1 MTISATNQTGMDGG
15 TFEGFRTAVQE
26 PGILLVTFDRPET
39 MNASTIGM
47 KRDLVEL
54 LTRAQM
60 DDAIR
65 VLVFTGSGRAFWA
78 GDDMKSYAAG
88 TAGTTVGPIGAGHR
102 TPIGT
107 YDALRAISQAVN
119 VAVRNL
125 DKLTIAAINGFAIQ
139 TGFSFA
145 LACDFRV
152 AARTAKMGSATLRYA
167 LLPDEGGQWL
177 LVQHLGVARTMEF
190 LMRKRIVSADE
201 ALELGLVHQVTDDD
215 ALPGAAIELA
225 RELAEGPQVA
235 MRLLK
240 RSIYTAAESS
250 FGHALD
256 DIATKTAIS
265 DHHPDAQAGGRSFRE
280 KRPAQFNEWLEP
292 N

>member
-1 MTISATNQTGMDGG
+1 
-15 TFEGFRTAVQE
+15 
-26 PGILLVTFDRPET
+26 

-60 DDAIR
+60 DDAVRI
-65 VLVFTGSGRAFWA
+65 LVFTGMGRAFWA
-78 GDDMKSYAAG
+78 GDDMKSYG
-88 TAGTTVGPIGAGHR
+88 GDTAGSVMGPIGAGHD
-102 TPIGT
+102 TPLGT
-107 YDALRAISQAVN
+107 YDALRAVSQAVN

-145 LACDFRV
+145 LACDFRI
-152 AARTAKMGSATLRYA
+152 AAQSARMGSATLRFA

-177 LVQHLGVARTMEF
+177 LVQHLGVARTMDF

-201 ALELGLVHQVTDDD
+201 ALELGLVHQVTADDE
-215 ALPGAAIELA
+215 LAATAMDMA
-225 RELAEGPQVA
+225 RELADGPQVA

-240 RSIYTAAESS
+240 RSIYSAAEQS
-250 FGHALD
+250 FPHALD

-265 DHHPDAQAGGRSFRE
+265 DHHADATVGARAFRD
-280 KRPAQFNEWLEP
+280 KGPARFNEWLERT
-292 N
+292 

>member
-1 MTISATNQTGMDGG
+1 MESG
-15 TFEGFRTAVQE
+15 TFEGFSTALEE
-26 PGILLVTFDRPET
+26 PGILAVTFDRPET

-60 DDAIR
+60 DNAVR
-65 VLVFTGSGRAFWA
+65 VMVFTGAGRAFWA
-78 GDDMKSYAAG
+78 GDDMKSYGAD
-88 TAGTTVGPIGAGHR
+88 TAGSMVGPIGPGHD
-102 TPIGT
+102 TPLGT
-107 YDALRAISQAVN
+107 YDALRAVSQAVN

-125 DKLTIAAINGFAIQ
+125 DKLTVAAINGFAIQ

-145 LACDFRV
+145 LACDFRI
-152 AARTAKMGSATLRYA
+152 AARSARMGSATLRYA

-177 LVQHLGVARTMEF
+177 LVQHLGVARTIDF
-190 LMRKRIVSADE
+190 LMRRRIVSADE
-201 ALELGLVHQVTDDD
+201 ALELGLVHQVTTDDEL
-215 ALPGAAIELA
+215 APAAMDLA

-240 RSIYTAAESS
+240 RSIYNAAEVS
-250 FGHALD
+250 FPQALE

-265 DHHPDAQAGGRSFRE
+265 DHHVDAKAGGQSFRE
-280 KRPAQFNEWLEP
+280 KRPARFNQWLDSS
-292 N
+292 

>member
-1 MTISATNQTGMDGG
+1 MD
-15 TFEGFRTAVQE
+15 EGSFVGFSTAMEE
-26 PGILLVTFDRPET
+26 PGILVVTFDRPET

-60 DDAIR
+60 DNAVR
-65 VLVFTGSGRAFWA
+65 VLVFTGAGRAFWA
-78 GDDMKSYAAG
+78 GDDMKSYAG
-88 TAGTTVGPIGAGHR
+88 DTAGSMVGPIDPGHD
-102 TPIGT
+102 TALGT

-119 VAVRNL
+119 VAVRGL

-145 LACDFRV
+145 LACDYRI
-152 AARTAKMGSATLRYA
+152 AAQSARMGSATLRFA

-177 LVQHLGVARTMEF
+177 LVQHLGVARTIDF

-201 ALELGLVHQVTDDD
+201 ALELGLVHQVTADHQ
-215 ALPGAAIELA
+215 LTGAAMDLA
-225 RELAEGPQVA
+225 RELADGPQVA

-240 RSIYTAAESS
+240 RSIYNAAEQS
-250 FGHALD
+250 FAHALD
-256 DIATKTAIS
+256 DIAAKTAIS
-265 DHHPDAQAGGRSFRE
+265 DHHADAKAGALAFRD
-280 KRPAQFNEWLEP
+280 KQPATFNDWLQST
-292 N
+292 

>member
-1 MTISATNQTGMDGG
+1 MDAA
-15 TFEGFRTAVQE
+15 TFEGFSTVLE
-26 PGILLVTFDRPET
+26 DPGILVVTFDRPET

-54 LTRAQM
+54 LTQAQM
-60 DDAIR
+60 DDAVR
-65 VLVFTGSGRAFWA
+65 VLVFTGTGRAFWA
-78 GDDMKSYAAG
+78 GDDMKSYTGA
-88 TAGTTVGPIGAGHR
+88 TAGSTMGPIGGGHR
-102 TPIGT
+102 TAIGT

-145 LACDFRV
+145 LACDFRI
-152 AARTAKMGSATLRYA
+152 AARSARMGSATLRFA

-177 LVQHLGVARTMEF
+177 LVQHLGVAKTMDF

-201 ALELGLVHQVTDDD
+201 ALEAGLVHQVTADDEL
-215 ALPGAAIELA
+215 AGAAMELA
-225 RELAEGPQVA
+225 RELADGPQVA

-240 RSIYTAAESS
+240 RSIYGAAELS
-250 FGHALD
+250 FSHALD
-256 DIATKTAIS
+256 DIASKTAIS
-265 DHHPDAQAGGRSFRE
+265 DHHADATAGGQSFRE
-280 KRPAQFNEWLEP
+280 KKPPRFNEWLEP